1 MITND
6 NKLEILENFRTD
18 QKLPKYVKQREVYR
32 MKMSEDT
39 EAFGDEAGFHIG
51 SMSMDRSM
59 VIHGS
64 SGSINVSVPPK
75 GFWPWFWS
83 LFARKANPKPKL
95 PTITIEEFFSA
106 VKNSAKELE
115 TVQNRAAGYEQAMER
130 ARQAGQTALLEK
142 LQHGL
147 EVYRNESQLLALDS
161 RRYLTEADLVRF
173 VKEAKKGLR
182 LDWVGNFTRM
192 IPVDILQRKI
202 RMDELGVFDNYAV
215 LHYDPDKK
223 SWAETQ
229 ADIARRLDPILF
241 GVMVS
246 SRNLYFVGDWVD
258 AQCDLTLEQIV
269 DTLGSDVV
277 KEIETKPL

>member
-6 NKLEILENFRTD
+6 NKLEILENFRAD
-18 QKLPKYVKQREVYR
+18 HKLPKYVKQREVYR
-32 MKMSEDT
+32 MKMAENTED
-39 EAFGDEAGFHIG
+39 FGDEMSPGFRVG
-51 SMSMDRSM
+51 SVNS
-59 VIHGS
+59 VLFNGS
-64 SGSINVSVPPK
+64 SGSISVTVPPR

-83 LFARKANPKPKL
+83 LFARKVKPKPEI

-106 VKNSAKELE
+106 VKNSAQELE

-130 ARQAGQTALLEK
+130 AKQAGQTALLEK
-142 LQHGL
+142 LEHGL

-192 IPVDILQRKI
+192 IPIDILQRKI
-202 RMDELGVFDNYAV
+202 RMDELGVFDNYVV
-215 LHYDPDKK
+215 LHYDPNKK

-258 AQCDLTLEQIV
+258 DQCDLTLEQIV
-269 DTLGSDVV
+269 DTLGADVV